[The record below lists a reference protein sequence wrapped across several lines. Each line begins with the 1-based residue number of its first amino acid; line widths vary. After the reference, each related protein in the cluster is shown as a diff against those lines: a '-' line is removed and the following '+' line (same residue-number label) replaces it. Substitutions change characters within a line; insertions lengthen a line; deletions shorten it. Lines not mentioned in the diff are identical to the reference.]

1 MARSVQNGEE
11 KERISV
17 LIVMLDM
24 YVLEGILAVI
34 SSARVDIIAS
44 EEKTIVPAETV
55 LEQEIFLHASVLV
68 EHLLNMKE
76 PHVSLLIPPSSGF
89 IALDVFAHIST
100 SPLFTCSNNISHV
113 SS

>member
-11 KERISV
+11 KERINV
-17 LIVMLDM
+17 WVVMLDM

-34 SSARVDIIAS
+34 SSVRVGIIAS
-44 EEKTIVPAETV
+44 GEKTNVPLEKV
-55 LEQEIFLHASVLV
+55 LEQEIFLHASVRV

-76 PHVSLLIPPSSGF
+76 RHVSLLIPPSSGF

-100 SPLFTCSNNISHV
+100 SPFFTYSNNISQV
-113 SS
+113 SL